1 MNLTRPVSDVG
12 KPSVPAID
20 SSPAA
25 RFAHRRLKEDWMPM
39 NSVKPYRNRS
49 SAAVRPTIDSAS
61 ATADDTID
69 YKALFNLS
77 PIPTF
82 ILKKRN
88 GKILLIGFNR
98 AAAKNIRNIVPSF
111 IDASIERVFVD
122 FPGLISWLKQCF
134 AEKGSSFSEMPYRVD
149 DADVP
154 VNLKFVATY
163 AEGDL
168 LVVHLENIHKQ
179 RQAEADLRKS
189 KERLEL
195 AIYATDSG
203 LWDWHLPSGEVIFG
217 EQWAA
222 ILGYTIDEIKPH
234 ISTWQ
239 QLLHP
244 EDKPQVTR
252 SLERHLSGELP
263 RYESEH
269 RLLGKNG
276 NWVWVLDVGK
286 VVERDAQ
293 NAPLRMTGTKV
304 DISGRKKMEAELA
317 RLNAELEKRIVKR
330 TRKLKQSERSLI
342 RSQAHLKRKS
352 KHLQEVNSALKILL
366 KKSAENKIE
375 IEENI
380 LANIKELVQPYLGKI
395 EEKSLTETQKVY
407 LGIIRSNLDEIIS
420 PFSRQLTTQHLNL
433 TPAEISVAKLIKQGK
448 STKEIAALLCLSGKT
463 IETQRRSIRRK
474 MGLNGRKINLKTYL
488 DEMIQ

>member
-1 MNLTRPVSDVG
+1 MSEFPL
-12 KPSVPAID
+12 PSPTD
-20 SSPAA
+20 
-25 RFAHRRLKEDWMPM
+25 FLKD
-39 NSVKPYRNRS
+39 
-49 SAAVRPTIDSAS
+49 DSAS
-61 ATADDTID
+61 ATID
-69 YKALFNLS
+69 YQVLFKRS

-82 ILKKRN
+82 VLKKMN
-88 GKILLIGFNR
+88 EKIVLAGYNR
-98 AAAKNIRNIVPSF
+98 SASESLGNISPAFMNV
-111 IDASIERVFVD
+111 SIERIFAD
-122 FPGLISWLKQCF
+122 FPEVIAWLTQCF
-134 AEKGSSFSEMPYRVD
+134 DAKRTASREWLYQD
-149 DADVP
+149 DSRQAH
-154 VNLKFVATY
+154 LSMKFLVT
-163 AEGDL
+163 DL
-168 LVVHLENIHKQ
+168 DDDLRVVHLENIHKQ

-195 AIYATDSG
+195 AIDATDSG

-317 RLNAELEKRIVKR
+317 RLNAELEKRIEKR
-330 TRKLKQSERSLI
+330 TRKLKQSEQSLI

-366 KKSAENKIE
+366 KKSAENKKE

-380 LANIKELVQPYLGKI
+380 LANIKELVQPYLGKL
-395 EEKSLTETQKVY
+395 EEKSMTENQKVY
-407 LGIIRSNLDEIIS
+407 LGIIRSNLNEIIS